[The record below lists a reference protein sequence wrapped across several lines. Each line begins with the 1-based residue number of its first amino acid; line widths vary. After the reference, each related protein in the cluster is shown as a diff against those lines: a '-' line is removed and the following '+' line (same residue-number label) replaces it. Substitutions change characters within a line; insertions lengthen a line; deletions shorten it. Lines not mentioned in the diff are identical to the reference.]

1 VESSPFPHHGPLL
14 PDQVTGRDE
23 EARNL
28 ALRLVEHRPTAL
40 LAPRRYGKTSL
51 IGHTLHRLEEAG
63 AASALRVDLFG
74 LASFADFAAR
84 LDRALAATQGR
95 LRRTV
100 DSVAAGLSL
109 RLGVVQVDLRQKPG
123 AAPDPVATCHGLLD
137 VLTGAGERDRMV
149 VAFDEFSDVTR
160 VDGLDALL
168 RSHLQEHYQE
178 VGLVF
183 AGSSPSMMRE
193 LFAGRGRPFF
203 SQAEILEMGPLDQT
217 AVTDIVH
224 RGFQATDRRAGPV
237 AMRSWTLARGHPQRS
252 MQLADAAW
260 RRTPPGE
267 EADDV
272 TWEGAVAD
280 VREAVDGGFR
290 AVYEELGGAQGPVLR
305 AIARTGSPFSAAEA
319 RFHDLSNSSITLAR
333 DQLVRD
339 GHVVRQ
345 GTAMRIVDPLWEDWL
360 VRTFP

>member
-1 VESSPFPHHGPLL
+1 MELSPFPHHGPLL

-23 EARNL
+23 AARQL

-63 AASALRVDLFG
+63 AASAVRVDLFG

-84 LDRALAATQGR
+84 LDRALANTHGL

-100 DSVAAGLSL
+100 DSVAAGLSV
-109 RLGVVQVDLRQKPG
+109 RLGVVQIDLRQKPG
-123 AAPDPVATCHGLLD
+123 AAPDPVAMCHGLLD
-137 VLTGAGERDRMV
+137 VLIGAAGRDPLV
-149 VAFDEFSDVTR
+149 VAFDEFSDIAR
-160 VDGLDALL
+160 VGGLDALL
-168 RSHLQEHYQE
+168 RTHLQEHYQRL
-178 VGLVF
+178 GLVF

-193 LFAGRGRPFF
+193 LFAGRSRPFF
-203 SQAEILEMGPLDQT
+203 AQAEIFELGPLDQP
-217 AVTDIVH
+217 AVADIVH
-224 RGFQATDRRAGPV
+224 RGFAATARGAGPV
-237 AMRSWTLARGHPQRS
+237 AMRAWTMARGHPQRT

-260 RRTPPGE
+260 RRTPQGE
-267 EADDV
+267 EATDV
-272 TWEGAVAD
+272 AWEGAVAD
-280 VREAVDGGFR
+280 VRAAVDGGFR

-345 GTAMRIVDPLWEDWL
+345 GATVRIVDPLWEDWL